1 MNTTQ
6 FTTLS
11 TTTQTT
17 TTIPTTTTTT
27 TQDSLIVS
35 LLRDQGPQTLGVSL
49 ASLAYTVVGKYHIL

>member
-17 TTIPTTTTTT
+17 TTIPTTTT

-49 ASLAYTVVGKYHIL
+49 ASLAYTVVGKYHVL

>member
-6 FTTLS
+6 LTTLS

-27 TQDSLIVS
+27 QDSLIES
-35 LLRDQGPQTLGVSL
+35 LLRDQGPQTLGVGL
-49 ASLAYTVVGKYHIL
+49 ASLAYTVVGKYQVL

>member
-6 FTTLS
+6 LTTLS

-17 TTIPTTTTTT
+17 TTIPTTTAT

-49 ASLAYTVVGKYHIL
+49 ASLAYTVVGKYQVL